1 MLVDIQITA
10 GVQIQIER
18 AVPSDEFQHVIEK
31 ADSRA
36 DASFAATVQVQAER
50 DIGLVGLTMNFCG
63 SWHYSAL
70 SRIASCLGRCR
81 FMRRQIFR
89 SGENADV
96 AGQPTKAFVANGL
109 HAYAFHEI
117 CGG

>member
-31 ADSRA
+31 ADSRT

-63 SWHYSAL
+63 SWHYSVL
-70 SRIASCLGRCR
+70 SRIASCLGRCSFTR
-81 FMRRQIFR
+81 APRRRLHGPPNFQLGRECGRRRQ
-89 SGENADV
+89 ADES
-96 AGQPTKAFVANGL
+96 L
-109 HAYAFHEI
+109 
-117 CGG
+117 CG

>member
-31 ADSRA
+31 ADSRT

-63 SWHYSAL
+63 SWHYSVL
-70 SRIASCLGRCR
+70 SWIASCFGRCR
-81 FMRRQIFR
+81 FIRAPRRRFHGPSNFPLGR
-89 SGENADV
+89 GCGHRWPAD
-96 AGQPTKAFVANGL
+96 GSL
-109 HAYAFHEI
+109 
-117 CGG
+117 CG